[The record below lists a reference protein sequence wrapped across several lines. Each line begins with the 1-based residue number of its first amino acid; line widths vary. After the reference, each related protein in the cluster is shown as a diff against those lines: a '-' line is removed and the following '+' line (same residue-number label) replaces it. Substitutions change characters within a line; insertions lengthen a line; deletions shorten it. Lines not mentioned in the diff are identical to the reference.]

1 MSELT
6 LIIGNK
12 NYSSWSMRPWLA
24 LRQFE
29 IPFQEQVI
37 PLYEGDWKNAILRHS
52 TAGKVPILKHGGN
65 TVWDSL
71 AILEYLAEQFPAK
84 NFWPEDKLVRS
95 IARSI
100 SAEMHASFPALREH
114 LPMNLRKSAP
124 IEKVPAAVEVDI
136 ERVCQIWRDCRSRFG
151 VEEGEFLFGGFSA
164 ADAVYA
170 PVVTRFMTYGIK
182 LDVTCQRYVD
192 AMLALPSV
200 ETWYAEARAE
210 PWTIA
215 MVE

>member
-1 MSELT
+1 MTELT

-37 PLYEGDWKNAILRHS
+37 PLYEGDWKNTILQYS
-52 TAGKVPILKHGGN
+52 TAGKVPILKHGEN
-65 TVWDSL
+65 IVWDSL

-84 NFWPEDKLVRS
+84 NFWPKDKL
-95 IARSI
+95 ARSVAR
-100 SAEMHASFPALREH
+100 SVSTEMHAGFPALREH

-124 IEKVPAAVEVDI
+124 IDKVSEDVQADI
-136 ERVCQIWRDCRSRFG
+136 ERISQMWRDCRNRFG
-151 VEEGEFLFGGFSA
+151 GAGGEFLFGEFSA

-170 PVVTRFMTYGIK
+170 PVVTRFVSYGIK
-182 LDVTCQRYVD
+182 LDATCQRYVD